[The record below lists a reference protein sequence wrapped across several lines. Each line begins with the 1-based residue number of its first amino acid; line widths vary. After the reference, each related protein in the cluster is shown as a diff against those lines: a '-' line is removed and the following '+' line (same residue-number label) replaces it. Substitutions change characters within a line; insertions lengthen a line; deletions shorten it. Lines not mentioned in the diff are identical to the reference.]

1 MSMAKT
7 DIQLRDDVQRELEWE
22 PTVNQEEIGVT
33 VKDGVVTLTGHV
45 SRFPEKWEAER
56 AAQRVAG
63 VKAVANEI
71 EVQLPGT
78 SVRTDE
84 DLARAAV
91 NALAWDVSVPED
103 RVKITVEN
111 GWITLTGQVDRQYQK
126 LAAENAVHRLVGVR
140 GVTNN
145 LTVKPHPAS
154 QDVRAKL
161 EAALQRNASLE
172 ARQIR
177 VETHDGVVTLRGT
190 VRSWAEWEQAGRAA
204 WSAPG
209 VTRVENLLVV
219 ED

>member
-22 PTVNQEEIGVT
+22 PAVNPEEIGVT

-63 VKAVANEI
+63 VKAVANDI
-71 EVQLPGT
+71 EVRLPVD
-78 SVRTDE
+78 SERTDE

-91 NALAWDVSVPED
+91 NALEWDTSVPEN

-126 LAAENAVHRLVGVR
+126 LAAEQAVHRLVGVR
-140 GVTNN
+140 GVTN
-145 LTVKPHPAS
+145 
-154 QDVRAKL
+154 
-161 EAALQRNASLE
+161 
-172 ARQIR
+172 
-177 VETHDGVVTLRGT
+177 
-190 VRSWAEWEQAGRAA
+190 
-204 WSAPG
+204 
-209 VTRVENLLVV
+209 
-219 ED
+219 